1 MKPLNQRS
9 AKELLERI
17 DNATNTEIRSLTLI
31 DPTTMQLR
39 LSVQDRN
46 RGFDWIDIIL
56 EVGGVNDARL
66 VDDAK
71 LPFVDM
77 AEGLSICYH
86 EEQAGLGIGSYGS
99 LEGLRDSTLFIIGSG
114 IKYAEAEFSE

>member
-99 LEGLRDSTLFIIGSG
+99 LERLRDSTLFIIGSG